1 MLNKH
6 SRQSSLVLLILFFCF
21 CIFIFSFKEIY
32 RIVSQ
37 RQMPDSMGAN
47 GNGGT
52 GSSHVPIRLP
62 PTNPVSD
69 SKQNTSCCS

>member
-1 MLNKH
+1 
-6 SRQSSLVLLILFFCF
+6 
-21 CIFIFSFKEIY
+21 
-32 RIVSQ
+32 
-37 RQMPDSMGAN
+37 MPDSIGAN

>member
-1 MLNKH
+1 MSNKH
-6 SRQSSLVLLILFFCF
+6 SRQSSLVFFVFRISIYLIIFF
-21 CIFIFSFKEIY
+21 SKEIY

-37 RQMPDSMGAN
+37 RQMPDPMGPT

-52 GSSHVPIRLP
+52 GSTHVPIRLP

-69 SKQNTSCCS
+69 SKPNTSCCS